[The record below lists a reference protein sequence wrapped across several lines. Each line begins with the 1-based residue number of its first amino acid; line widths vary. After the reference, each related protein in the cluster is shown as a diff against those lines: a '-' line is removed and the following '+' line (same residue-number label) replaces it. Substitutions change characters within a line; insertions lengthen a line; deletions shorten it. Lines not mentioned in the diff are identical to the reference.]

1 MFCIV
6 FSLCIFS
13 VERVDAQGNKN
24 YREFKDSKALYQ
36 FYQRIGEKQ
45 PTIIQGH
52 RGTREHGLPE
62 NSIAAFE
69 YVLSQMPAIFE
80 IDPRLTK
87 DSVVVVFHDATLERT
102 SNGTGRVEDH
112 TWLELQ
118 KLNLKNAAGD
128 VTEYKIPTLSQVL
141 EWARGKTVL
150 ILDKKNVP
158 LQIIADLLRKHDA
171 NSYVINMVRS
181 TEDALFYYRDEPRR
195 MFSVSIRNPETY
207 FKYINAGIPKEQMF
221 ACMGTELSD
230 DMIALTRLLHD
241 EGVSGLI
248 ATASSY
254 DKLPTREERAKA
266 YRKIAKLGIDIIE
279 SDYPTEVAEALK
291 TNTRTEK

>member
-1 MFCIV
+1 MAFC
-6 FSLCIFS
+6 LCVCFAGK
-13 VERVDAQGNKN
+13 VDAQVNKN
-24 YREFKDSKALYQ
+24 YRSFKDSKALYQ
-36 FYQRIGEKQ
+36 FYKQKEGKQ

-112 TWLELQ
+112 TWAELQ
-118 KLNLKNAAGD
+118 KLQLKNAAGEL
-128 VTEYKIPTLSQVL
+128 TEYKIPSLSQVL

-150 ILDKKNVP
+150 ILDKKDVP
-158 LQIIADLLRKHDA
+158 LQMIADLLRRHDA

-195 MFSVSIRNPETY
+195 MFSVSIRAPETY
-207 FKYINAGIPKEQMF
+207 YEYINAGIPKEQMF
-221 ACMGTELSD
+221 ACMGTKLSD
-230 DMIALTRLLHD
+230 EMMALCQLLQE
-241 EGVSGLI
+241 EGLSCLI

-254 DKLPTREERAKA
+254 DKLPSREQRAEA
-266 YRKIAKLGIDIIE
+266 YRKIAGLGIDIIE

-291 TNTRTEK
+291 TDTTRKK